1 LHALDSTT
9 SRRSERALQLA
20 LFLSSVFWFLAADV
34 VAVRASR
41 GLSERFSLGPIRPL
55 LTSIFLLFLLA
66 LGFTVLQTLTGRRAP
81 LRDIFGLPRRPTAAR
96 EWSLGASLGW
106 GLVVLAIL
114 PMALARTLNIHLWA
128 QPRAFGLLLLN
139 LLTLAVAALA
149 EEVAFRGYP
158 FQRLIDATNP
168 TLATIFMSLLFGAI
182 HLANPGATF
191 SSTIVTIFAG
201 WLLAI
206 MYLRTRALWVAWG
219 FHFTWNATMGILFGL
234 PISGITSFSPVVASN
249 TVGPLWI
256 TGGDYG
262 PEGSLICAIV
272 ILVLIFVTIRATRD
286 LKYRYAQPVI
296 IPAGIPVDIDAISRR
311 QHEAAMGPQPP
322 TPPQIVQ
329 ISGIQTPNSREE
341 ASPAPAPLGGG
352 EAVPTPIT
360 PAEVPPRETR

>member
-1 LHALDSTT
+1 MHALDSTT

-41 GLSERFSLGPIRPL
+41 GLSEHFSLGPIRPL

-96 EWSLGASLGW
+96 EWSLGAALGW

-158 FQRLIDATNP
+158 FRRLIEAIGP
-168 TLATIFMSLLFGAI
+168 TGATIVLSLLFGVAHI
-182 HLANPGATF
+182 LNPGATGA
-191 SSTIVTIFAG
+191 STLITVLAG
-201 WLLAI
+201 LLLSLAW
-206 MYLRTRALWVAWG
+206 LRTHGLWLGWG
-219 FHFTWNATMGILFGL
+219 FHFAWNASIAILFGL
-234 PISGITSFSPVVASN
+234 PISGITDFASVVQTRAF
-249 TVGPLWI
+249 GQFWL
-256 TGGDYG
+256 TGGEYG
-262 PEGSLICAIV
+262 PEGAAFTVIV
-272 ILVLIFVTIRATRD
+272 LLVGIAILVRLTRD
-286 LKYRYAQPVI
+286 YAWHYTWTPIVGAGYAMDAPP
-296 IPAGIPVDIDAISRR
+296 PAAHV
-311 QHEAAMGPQPP
+311 AMEQQARP
-322 TPPQIVQ
+322 TPPPPLVQ
-329 ISGIQTPNSREE
+329 ILPAAPPPPPLEE
-341 ASPAPAPLGGG
+341 PKA
-352 EAVPTPIT
+352 
-360 PAEVPPRETR
+360 